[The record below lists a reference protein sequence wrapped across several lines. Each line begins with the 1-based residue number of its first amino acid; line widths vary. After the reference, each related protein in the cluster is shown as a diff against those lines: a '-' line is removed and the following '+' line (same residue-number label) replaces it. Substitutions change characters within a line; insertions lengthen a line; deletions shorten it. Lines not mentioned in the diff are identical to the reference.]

1 VRNWKRSAGVF
12 LVLAVMLAACAGSG
26 GSSPAG
32 VNEGNQARDFSLET
46 LDGSRVSLEDYRG
59 KVVLVNF
66 WATWCPPCRDEVPD
80 IETTYR
86 ERRDE
91 GFVVLGVNV
100 EEPRGAVEPFVA
112 EFDMTYPVLLDESGQ
127 VLKMYRAIGLPMSV
141 VVDQEG
147 VIRARHVGFLT
158 AAELERYL
166 ADLLP

>member
-46 LDGSRVSLEDYRG
+46 LDGSSVSLEDYRG

-158 AAELERYL
+158 AAQLERYL